1 MKVQRLRL
9 RFARDESLKYLPH
22 LDLMRAWERAL
33 RRAEVPVA
41 YSEGF
46 SPRPRLALA
55 APLPVGVTSEGELL
69 DLFLSE
75 RTAPAAVAQ
84 AVSTQLPVGLRLLG
98 VDEVALAL
106 PSLQSA
112 LRAAE
117 YVVEVVDP
125 RPLDALRAAIADLL
139 AQDRLEW
146 EHRREQEVRRYDLRA
161 LILSLGIDGK
171 SGDRVALRMRLRAD
185 EQGSGRPEQVTA
197 ALGIAEPPLRVQ
209 RVRLEVA
216 EPSIAR
222 TAYRTAGRFAD

>member
-1 MKVQRLRL
+1 MKAQRLRL
-9 RFARDESLKYLPH
+9 CFARDESLKYLPH
-22 LDLMRAWERAL
+22 LDLMRVWERAL
-33 RRAEVPVA
+33 RRAEIPVT

-75 RTAPAAVAQ
+75 RTLPATVAQ
-84 AVSTQLPVGLRLLG
+84 AVSAQLPEGLRLLG
-98 VDEVALAL
+98 VEEVALAL
-106 PSLQSA
+106 PSLQAS

-117 YVVEVVDP
+117 YRVDVVDP
-125 RPLDALRAAIADLL
+125 RPLDTLRAAIADLL
-139 AQDRLEW
+139 AKDRLEW

-171 SGDRVALRMRLRAD
+171 SDDRVTLRMRLRAD
-185 EQGSGRPEQVTA
+185 AQGSGRPEQVTA

-216 EPSIAR
+216 EPSIAQP
-222 TAYRTAGRFAD
+222 ANGASGDLAD